1 MRSSLNRRKVVE
13 ELLEDRGDLL
23 VVTGLGSPAWDAAHA
38 GDHPLNF
45 YLWGG
50 MGQAAMVGLGLA
62 LSQPRRRVLVLTGDG
77 EMLMGIGAL
86 ATIGVQRPG
95 NLAVVVLDNG
105 RYGETGMQP
114 SHTSFGVDLA
124 GVAQACG
131 FPETFRFTRRE
142 DLPVLRNAIH
152 SGSGPTLAVIEVSA
166 EPHPLVLP
174 PKEGR
179 ILKNRFRG
187 ALLGS

>member
-1 MRSSLNRRKVVE
+1 MRFSLNRRKVVA

-50 MGQAAMVGLGLA
+50 MGQAAMMGLGLA
-62 LSQPRRRVLVLTGDG
+62 LSQPRRRVLILTGDG
-77 EMLMGIGAL
+77 EMLMGMGAL
-86 ATIGVQRPG
+86 ATIGVQRPR
-95 NLAVVVLDNG
+95 NLAVMVLDNG

-124 GVAQACG
+124 GVARACG
-131 FPETFRFTRRE
+131 FAETFRVTRRE
-142 DLPVLRNAIH
+142 DVPILRNAIH
-152 SGSGPTLAVIEVSA
+152 GGCGPTLAVIEVSA
-166 EPHPLVLP
+166 VPHPLVLP
-174 PKEGR
+174 PKEGP
-179 ILKNRFRG
+179 ILKNRFRA